1 MIEYIPQHLV
11 HDTSIAVGWGLM
23 YCEVVAAA
31 VLDWRDWVLL
41 VVPGQPL
48 IGLRKGVII
57 LAGAWMCVEAINFRR
72 RSAGYHVVIYGR
84 KITS

>member
-11 HDTSIAVGWGLM
+11 HDTGIAVGWGLM

-31 VLDWRDWVLL
+31 
-41 VVPGQPL
+41 VPGQPL

-57 LAGAWMCVEAINFRR
+57 LAGAWKR
-72 RSAGYHVVIYGR
+72 
-84 KITS
+84 